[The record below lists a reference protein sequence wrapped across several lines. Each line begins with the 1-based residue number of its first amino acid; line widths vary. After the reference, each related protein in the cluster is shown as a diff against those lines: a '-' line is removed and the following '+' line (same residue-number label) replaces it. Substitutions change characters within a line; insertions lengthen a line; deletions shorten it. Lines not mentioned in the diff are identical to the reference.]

1 MTAGGGSPCAHPTP
15 PWFTGRWQDWHRG
28 HGCGQDDDQPRSEAA
43 VTEIAQH
50 AANEG
55 TGYLTDAELA
65 CLRARTTSGDTL
77 LVRALHELCTRR
89 AEGVQRHAELVEAL
103 DIFDATRCPEPGHA
117 PKPEQSARILEL
129 RRSTFESNGR

>member
-1 MTAGGGSPCAHPTP
+1 MKAANVKPCTRNTP
-15 PWFTGRWQDWHRG
+15 PWFTGRWRDWHRG
-28 HGCGQDDDQPRSEAA
+28 HGCAQDDGQPRSEAA

-77 LVRALHELCTRR
+77 LVRALHELCDRR
-89 AEGVQRHAELVEAL
+89 TEVVQSRCELVEAL
-103 DIFDATRCPEPGHA
+103 DIFDATSCPEPGHA
-117 PKPEQSARILEL
+117 PKPEQSARIQEL
-129 RRSTFESNGR
+129 RRSTLGSNR

>member
-1 MTAGGGSPCAHPTP
+1 MKAANVKPCIRNTP
-15 PWFTGRWQDWHRG
+15 PWFTGRWRDWHRG
-28 HGCGQDDDQPRSEAA
+28 HGCAQDDDQPRSEAA

-77 LVRALHELCTRR
+77 LVRALHELCERR
-89 AEGVQRHAELVEAL
+89 TEVVQRRGEPVEAL
-103 DIFDATRCPEPGHA
+103 DIFDATRCPEPGYA
-117 PKPEQSARILEL
+117 PKPEQSARIQEL
-129 RRSTFESNGR
+129 RRSTLGSNR